1 MKSNSELRS
10 SKLSRIKILTDS
22 SAQLTPEEI
31 EKYDITVVPLSVTVG
46 GNTYLDGIEI
56 SRQEFVKKMSESAEL
71 PKTSQPS
78 IGRLVD
84 TINDLTSDGSEV
96 IGIFLAKVLSGTID
110 AARQAVKLTGKS
122 DQVHIVDS
130 ELTDRAEGLQVLE
143 AARDAEKGKSISEII
158 DHLEKIKKT
167 QRLRLMIVNLENV
180 VKGGRLGPISG
191 KIANMLN
198 IRIELQM
205 PNGELKVAKKGRGK
219 KFMMA
224 FDQRVLDDI
233 EANKEKI
240 KEVGISYVSLDGVPQ
255 KLLDFAQKIKDIN
268 SKIDV
273 LVRETSPIIA
283 THAGMDAYA
292 ILYYTE

>member
-1 MKSNSELRS
+1 MRS

-273 LVRETSPIIA
+273 LVCETSPIIA

>member
-1 MKSNSELRS
+1 M
-10 SKLSRIKILTDS
+10 SRIKILTDS

-110 AARQAVKLTGKS
+110 AARQAAKLTGKS

-143 AARDAEKGKSISEII
+143 AARDAEKGKSISEIM

-180 VKGGRLGPISG
+180 IKGGRLGPISG

>member
-1 MKSNSELRS
+1 MSE
-10 SKLSRIKILTDS
+10 IKILTDS

-31 EKYDITVVPLSVTVG
+31 EKYHITVVPLSVTVG
-46 GNTYLDGIEI
+46 GQTYLDGVEI
-56 SRQEFVKKMSESAEL
+56 TRQEFVEKMSQSDEL

-84 TINDLTSDGSEV
+84 TINDLTADGSEV

-110 AARQAVKLTGKS
+110 AARQAVKLAEKTEL
-122 DQVHIVDS
+122 VHIVDS
-130 ELTDRAEGLQVLE
+130 ELTDRAEGLQAIA
-143 AARDAEKGKSISEII
+143 AARDVSKGKTVAEILQ
-158 DHLEKIKKT
+158 HLENIKKT
-167 QRLRLMIVNLENV
+167 QRLRLMVVNLENV
-180 VKGGRLGPISG
+180 IKGGRLGPISG

-219 KFMMA
+219 KFSLA
-224 FDQRVLDDI
+224 FDQRVLDEI

-240 KEVGISYVSLDGVPQ
+240 KEVGISYVSLGGVPK

>member
-1 MKSNSELRS
+1 M
-10 SKLSRIKILTDS
+10 TDS

-180 VKGGRLGPISG
+180 IKGGRLGPISG